1 MGYPQ
6 HQRFGLAVLGLIVA
20 ALPARADVTVQE
32 SMSVNG
38 GGLMSFANMSGKTT
52 TQISGKRS
60 RTETDVQM
68 QSRLVRAFA
77 GGPTAEITQLDSD
90 KVYELN
96 LKKKQYT
103 ATTLAERRAQMEQAL
118 KKGEE
123 AQQSQQEAASPVDQS
138 KCDWSPPKS
147 ELKKTGEKANVA
159 GFDAERL
166 TITVTQSCKNR
177 DTGEVCDFGL
187 ALDQWLAPKFD
198 GGSERQAFY
207 QAYAEKMGLSTSAAP
222 GFGQNAQAMFAGY
235 KDLWAELA
243 RQSDGL
249 KGYPVRSAF
258 ALAIGGTQCSSQQNQ
273 TASGAPAQ
281 EAMAAANELG
291 AALGGLFGGKK
302 KKSAAAAEPA
312 PAAPTLL
319 VNGMT
324 PLMTVSTELLSLS
337 RDALAPALFEP
348 PVDFK
353 QVDKN

>member
-6 HQRFGLAVLGLIVA
+6 HKRFGLAALSLMVA

-38 GGLMSFANMSGKTT
+38 GGLMGFANMSGKTT

-90 KVYELN
+90 QVYELN

-103 ATTLAERRAQMEQAL
+103 ATSLAERRAQMEQAL

-123 AQQSQQEAASPVDQS
+123 AQQSKQEAASPVDQS

-147 ELKKTGEKANVA
+147 EVKKTGEKASIA
-159 GFDAERL
+159 GFDSERL

-177 DTGEVCDFGL
+177 DTSEVCDFGL

-198 GGSERQAFY
+198 GGAERQAFY
-207 QAYAEKMGLSTSAAP
+207 QAYAEKMGLSSSAAP
-222 GFGQNAQAMFAGY
+222 GFAQNAQAMFAGY

-243 RQSDGL
+243 KQSGSQ
-249 KGYPVRSAF
+249 KGYPLRSTF
-258 ALAIGGTQCSSQQNQ
+258 ALAIGGAQCSSPQKQAA
-273 TASGAPAQ
+273 ASAPAQ
-281 EAMAAANELG
+281 EAMAAASELG
-291 AALGGLFGGKK
+291 AALGGMFGGK
-302 KKSAAAAEPA
+302 KKSAAAAEPT
-312 PAAPTLL
+312 PVAPTLL

-337 RDALAPALFEP
+337 RDALAPTLFEP

-353 QVDKN
+353 RVDKN